1 MAEELT
7 YKIELD
13 ELVFAQKN
21 KEYGAYTLRKSYKKY
36 LSIAMW
42 IAIIFFVLITTGP
55 FIYKALSPDEDLAGK
70 RKKIV
75 QISQLAEPP
84 SIGEKKEIEQVE
96 APPPLKST
104 IKFTPPVVK
113 PDEQVKDE
121 YIPTV
126 EELKEVDPGAKT
138 QEGSSQGVDYS
149 LIEVEEKVV
158 EEKKE
163 EAPTYFVAVEEMPE
177 PIGGIQAI
185 QSKITYPEIAKR
197 AGVEGKVY
205 ILAYVNEQGNVTR
218 AEVIKGLGAGCDEA
232 ALNAVKQTKFKPGKQ
247 RGQPVKVQVSI
258 PIVFKL
264 Q

>member
-1 MAEELT
+1 MTEEKKKQTDIEEL
-7 YKIELD
+7 I
-13 ELVFAQKN
+13 FAQKN
-21 KEYGAYTLRKSYKKY
+21 KEYGAYKLRKAYKTY
-36 LSIAMW
+36 LALAMW
-42 IAIIFFVLITTGP
+42 IAIFVVLMVTTGP
-55 FIYKALSPDEDLAGK
+55 AVYRMINPETVEVTKK
-70 RKKIV
+70 RVV
-75 QISQLAEPP
+75 QITQLEQPP
-84 SIGEKKEIEQVE
+84 SIGEQKEIEQVE

-126 EELKEVDPGAKT
+126 DELKEVDPETET
-138 QEGSSQGVDYS
+138 QEGNPEGVDYS

-158 EEKKE
+158 EKE

-177 PIGGIQAI
+177 PIGGIKAI
-185 QSKITYPEIAKR
+185 QERISYPEIAKR

-205 ILAYVNEQGNVTR
+205 ILAFVNENGDVTK
-218 AEVIKGLGAGCDEA
+218 AQILKGIGAGCDEA
-232 ALNAVKQTKFKPGKQ
+232 ARDAVLQTKFKPGKQ
-247 RGQPVKVQVSI
+247 RGVPVKVQVSI

>member
-21 KEYGAYTLRKSYKKY
+21 KEYGAYKLRKAYKKY

-42 IAIIFFVLITTGP
+42 IAIIFFILVTTGP
-55 FIYKALSPDEDLAGK
+55 FIYKVLSSEELLTSR
-70 RKKIV
+70 RKVV

-121 YIPTV
+121 YIPTI
-126 EELKEVDPGAKT
+126 EELKEVDPGTKT
-138 QEGSSQGVDYS
+138 EQGSAQGVDYS
-149 LIEVEEKVV
+149 LIDVEEKVV
-158 EEKKE
+158 EESKE
-163 EAPTYFVAVEEMPE
+163 EAPKYFVAVEEMPE

-185 QSKITYPEIAKR
+185 QSKIVYPEIAKR
-197 AGVEGKVY
+197 AGVEGRVY
-205 ILAYVNEQGNVTR
+205 ILAFVNEHGNVTK
-218 AEVIKGLGAGCDEA
+218 AEVIKGLGAGLDEA
-232 ALNAVKQTKFKPGKQ
+232 ALDAVKQTKFKPGKQ
-247 RGQPVKVQVSI
+247 RGVPVKVQVSI
-258 PIVFKL
+258 PIIFKL